1 MGGTECGRRFRAG
14 QPWPACR
21 MASVNADT
29 LVRLDLDNPVF
40 QAHLLGLQKPKRH
53 AALDTLNKIRR
64 LT

>member
-1 MGGTECGRRFRAG
+1 MRPTIPRWRT
-14 QPWPACR
+14 PWPACR

-40 QAHLLGLQKPKRH
+40 QAHLLGLQKPERH

-64 LT
+64 LA